1 MTSHRLPVANHLER
15 SCPRASRTPRS
26 PPLPHCA
33 AKAQSGNHLALVASC
48 SSSGRLPV
56 SAIAV
61 DLLAHVLYR
70 APSLLAGCVPHA
82 FPAMKMDSEDG
93 ELFIKVCLTVS
104 DV

>member
-1 MTSHRLPVANHLER
+1 MTSHRLPVANCKDR
-15 SCPRASRTPRS
+15 SCPRASRSPRS
-26 PPLPHCA
+26 PSLPPGA
-33 AKAQSGNHLALVASC
+33 AKFESGNHRTLVASY

-56 SAIAV
+56 SVLAV

-93 ELFIKVCLTVS
+93 ELFIKVCPTIS
-104 DV
+104 DI